1 MQDNGIGMETQYAE
15 RIFTIFQ
22 QLHTID
28 EYKGTGIGLSI
39 AKRIV
44 EQHGGRIWVE
54 SSLGEGSTFYFTI
67 PIKE

>member
-1 MQDNGIGMETQYAE
+1 METQYAE
-15 RIFTIFQ
+15 RIFDHISSS
-22 QLHTID
+22 LHTLD

-54 SSLGEGSTFYFTI
+54 S
-67 PIKE
+67 